1 MRNSFDDVTDF
12 SIALAY
18 REKWNRRVF
27 PVRFQYSKRS
37 ATLPRMERL
46 SKINVAEFSAD
57 ELEKRSGR
65 AALAV
70 GLGFET
76 RKVDK
81 LRFLLEH
88 PTQ

>member
-1 MRNSFDDVTDF
+1 
-12 SIALAY
+12 
-18 REKWNRRVF
+18 
-27 PVRFQYSKRS
+27 
-37 ATLPRMERL
+37 MERL